1 MGINE
6 YYLQNQKKY
15 IDKFDFKNVLIF
27 EIRKYICELYINN
40 EKKGIGFFCYIP
52 FKGKSRPFPTI
63 ISNCLLTNIKNK
75 NIKIYISISDNKTR
89 IIEISNDRY
98 IYTSSKYGTTII
110 EIKPKIDKIKYF
122 LHLDDNILKDNSN
135 ELYEGKSIYIIE
147 HSKNINSNNLS
158 LCYGTLRKI
167 SEINKCDMLH
177 LCHTKK
183 CLIGSPILLDNNKVI
198 GIHKENSSQ
207 AYDFNIGAFLK
218 YPILEFINKKKAN
231 EIIISL
237 KIEENDINKNINFIN
252 NIYYNSNIEVKNKK
266 IELFINNKEYKFQK
280 YFKPNKIGIYQIKLK
295 FNFVIEDCS
304 KMFYKCNNIT
314 TIDLSFFDSSNV
326 KNASY
331 MFSHCN
337 NLLYINLSKFETIN
351 IKNMG
356 YMFSHCSNLINID
369 MSSFNTE
376 SLDNISSMFYNCCN
390 LTNLDIS
397 NFNTSKVIDMS
408 YTFYNCKNLVQI
420 DLSNFDTN
428 NVIDMSYM
436 FSRCKKLKKI
446 DLMRFNT
453 EKVCNM
459 SHMFSH
465 CRNLRCI
472 NLSNFDTEN
481 VIDISSMFAFD
492 ENLVNIDISNFDCQ
506 NMRYIN
512 EIFFNCHN
520 LTNVH
525 FPSFNIK
532 NIRKMSY
539 MFYNCWNLSYVNE
552 EFFKNKDEEK
562 MNNIFFGC
570 ANFH

>member
-6 YYLQNQKKY
+6 YYLQNTKKV
-15 IDKFDFKNVLIF
+15 IDKFDIKNVLIF
-27 EIRKYICELYINN
+27 EIKKYICELYIDN
-40 EKKGIGFFCYIP
+40 EKKGIGFLCYIP
-52 FKGKSRPFPTI
+52 LKEKSRLFPTL
-63 ISNCLLTNIKNK
+63 ISNCLFTNTKNK
-75 NIKIYISISDNKTR
+75 NIKIHIFSDNKTR

-98 IYTSSKYGTTII
+98 IYTSSKYGTSIF

-122 LHLDDNILKDNSN
+122 LQLDDNIYKDNSN

-147 HSKNINSNNLS
+147 HSKNINSNYLS

-167 SEINKCDMLH
+167 SDINKCDMLH
-177 LCHTKK
+177 LCKTKQ

-198 GIHKENSSQ
+198 GIQKENSVQ
-207 AYDFNIGAFLK
+207 TYDFNIGTFLK

-237 KIEENDINKNINFIN
+237 KVEENDINKNIYFIN
-252 NIYYNSNIEVKNKK
+252 NIDYNSNIAVKNKK
-266 IELFINNKEYKFQK
+266 IDLFINNKVYKFQK
-280 YFKPNKIGIYQIKLK
+280 YFKPNKIGMYQIKLK

-356 YMFSHCSNLINID
+356 NMFSHCCNLINLD
-369 MSSFNTE
+369 LSSFNTE
-376 SLDNISSMFYNCCN
+376 SLDNINYMFYNCSS
-390 LTNLDIS
+390 LANLDLS

-408 YTFYNCKNLVQI
+408 YAFYNCKNLVQI
-420 DLSNFDTN
+420 DLSNFNTN

-446 DLMRFNT
+446 DLTRFNT

-465 CRNLRCI
+465 CCNLRCI
-472 NLSNFDTEN
+472 DLSKFDTEN
-481 VIDISSMFAFD
+481 VIDISSMFAFN
-492 ENLVNIDISNFDCQ
+492 ENLVDIDISNFDCK

-512 EIFFNCHN
+512 EIFFNCYN

-539 MFYNCWNLSYVNE
+539 MFHNCWNLSYVNE
-552 EFFKNKDEEK
+552 EFFLNKDEEK
-562 MNNIFFGC
+562 MKNIFFGC